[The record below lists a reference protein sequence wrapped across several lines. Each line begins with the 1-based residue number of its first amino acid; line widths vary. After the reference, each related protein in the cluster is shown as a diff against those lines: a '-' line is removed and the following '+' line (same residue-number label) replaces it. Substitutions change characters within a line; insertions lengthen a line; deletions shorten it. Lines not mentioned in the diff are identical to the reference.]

1 MTRES
6 ETKLERRRIKM
17 ELRKGHFKSY
27 YVDANNLLKGEWGGF
42 KEDYGVGKNGEHI
55 YGVYYSRVW
64 KYLGV
69 NVCHSEWIPIDE
81 FGCFYN
87 KFSCE
92 KYDSVYKEREGLYIC
107 VKNGR
112 LGLIDEAENVLLH
125 TVYNNILTYNHLD
138 CELACIVTTETGKFI
153 YNVSTKRMSKVYDDV
168 FYAPHKSEYNE
179 EKHFFY
185 KHNDKYG
192 IINVNDNVIL
202 SAIYECKK
210 SVFDTRLS
218 YSFKDYEY
226 SVFIKE
232 GLLYGL
238 IQIDKYE
245 NCFRVGDKRDG
256 FYITELGGKF
266 GLLSSRRKTIA
277 EPCFDDIILY
287 KTNDNKSGFYMIK
300 TRDKKKGM
308 LIVLIFVI
316 AKKRNKYWLY
326 NAFTGKCY
334 LENCDNID
342 FRDGYYFKSNPYIEF
357 DMNDVHGY
365 VMSGGVTLTLNDYDD
380 IDIDKDDIIVIKN
393 SKKGLLNIDGYELL
407 PCVYDDIQRKGRGY
421 YLTIKEGVQETF
433 DFHKPSCNNYGIY
446 ETQHYG
452 RYSGSYAQSEMGYSD
467 EDIDTIFD
475 GDPSAYWNID

>member
-1 MTRES
+1 M
-6 ETKLERRRIKM
+6 
-17 ELRKGHFKSY
+17 
-27 YVDANNLLKGEWGGF
+27 
-42 KEDYGVGKNGEHI
+42 
-55 YGVYYSRVW
+55 
-64 KYLGV
+64 
-69 NVCHSEWIPIDE
+69 
-81 FGCFYN
+81 
-87 KFSCE
+87 
-92 KYDSVYKEREGLYIC
+92 
-107 VKNGR
+107 
-112 LGLIDEAENVLLH
+112 
-125 TVYNNILTYNHLD
+125 
-138 CELACIVTTETGKFI
+138 
-153 YNVSTKRMSKVYDDV
+153 
-168 FYAPHKSEYNE
+168 
-179 EKHFFY
+179 
-185 KHNDKYG
+185 
-192 IINVNDNVIL
+192 
-202 SAIYECKK
+202 
-210 SVFDTRLS
+210 
-218 YSFKDYEY
+218 
-226 SVFIKE
+226 
-232 GLLYGL
+232 
-238 IQIDKYE
+238 
-245 NCFRVGDKRDG
+245 
-256 FYITELGGKF
+256 
-266 GLLSSRRKTIA
+266 
-277 EPCFDDIILY
+277 
-287 KTNDNKSGFYMIK
+287 
-300 TRDKKKGM
+300 
-308 LIVLIFVI
+308 I